1 MFNVQK
7 IYDRKISNIFCE
19 FQNIYKIHH
28 KELKINRKLMSRMQK
43 FDIQSVKWNVKV

>member
-7 IYDRKISNIFCE
+7 IYDRNISNIFCE
-19 FQNIYKIHH
+19 SQNIYKIHH

-43 FDIQSVKWNVKV
+43 FDIQSVK